1 MCRVEDG
8 NVRYAPLCIYK
19 FHLVAPRKLLEA
31 QMFNKKY
38 HEYEKIKTVPERL
51 RWHRY
56 HKGLM
61 QKEVA
66 EKLGISRKSY
76 TSLEN
81 GKIIHYEKQIVDKLA
96 ELYQI
101 SVKDLL
107 DDYSYFLYCG
117 QGKVLRDYC
126 EKHNLGRNELADAVG
141 VKTHHITMW
150 EDEEIKIS
158 KKVWE
163 RRFKEILK

>member
-1 MCRVEDG
+1 M
-8 NVRYAPLCIYK
+8 YL
-19 FHLVAPRKLLEA
+19 
-31 QMFNKKY
+31 
-38 HEYEKIKTVPERL
+38 
-51 RWHRY
+51 
-56 HKGLM
+56 
-61 QKEVA
+61 EVA

-101 SVKDLL
+101 SVKELL
-107 DDYSYFLYCG
+107 D
-117 QGKVLRDYC
+117 
-126 EKHNLGRNELADAVG
+126 
-141 VKTHHITMW
+141 
-150 EDEEIKIS
+150 EIKIS